1 MTPVEVTTERRA
13 FFTVAALADYLQ
25 VSERY
30 VRQLCLDGKLP
41 SYKLGT
47 ARRIA
52 AEDVDSWLES
62 QRERRAA

>member
-1 MTPVEVTTERRA
+1 MTAVEIQTERQA
-13 FFTVAALADYLQ
+13 FFTPQTLAEYLQ

-30 VRQLCLDGKLP
+30 VRQLCLDGKIP

-47 ARRIA
+47 ARRIR